1 MVTGD
6 TALTACEIARQS
18 GIIGEAEK
26 NPLTIT
32 GSEFASK
39 SDEYLK
45 KEILPDLRVLSRA
58 RPEDKVRLVTLLQE
72 TGEVVAVTGDGTN
85 DAPALKKAQV
95 GLSMGDGTAR
105 AKEASDV
112 TIIDNSFSSIGKG
125 ILWGRSL
132 YLNIKRFILFQMT
145 INVCAC
151 LIVLLGAFIGLDS
164 PLTVTQMLW
173 VNLIMDTFAAMALS
187 SIPPDPGVMD
197 EKPRDQK
204 SHIIDR
210 QMGKRILFSGIF
222 FFTFLALLWQL
233 LWRMDISSVT
243 DLLHWNVVGEFFRG
257 AFSAHTKAHLSGY
270 ELGVF
275 FTTFV
280 LIQFWNLFN
289 ARYFKTDGSVLQD
302 ILDFFFNRERF
313 KASACFSCLWV
324 AGIILVGQ
332 FLIVNCFGAFFEVS
346 PLPLADWG
354 WILLCTSPVLIL
366 PDIYRFIRSKIVK

>member
-1 MVTGD
+1 M
-6 TALTACEIARQS
+6 
-18 GIIGEAEK
+18 
-26 NPLTIT
+26 
-32 GSEFASK
+32 
-39 SDEYLK
+39 
-45 KEILPDLRVLSRA
+45 
-58 RPEDKVRLVTLLQE
+58 
-72 TGEVVAVTGDGTN
+72 
-85 DAPALKKAQV
+85 
-95 GLSMGDGTAR
+95 
-105 AKEASDV
+105 

-187 SIPPDPGVMD
+187 SLPPDHRVMED
-197 EKPRDQK
+197 KPRDQK

-210 QMGKRILFSGIF
+210 RMGKRIAFSGIF
-222 FFTFLALLWQL
+222 FFVYLALLWQL
-233 LWRMDISSVT
+233 LWHMDISSVA
-243 DLLHWNVVGEFFRG
+243 DLLHWNVVGEFFSG

-280 LIQFWNLFN
+280 LLQFWNLFN

-302 ILDFFFNRERF
+302 ILDFFFNRKRF
-313 KASACFSCLWV
+313 KASACYGCLWV
-324 AGIILVGQ
+324 AGIILAGQ

-346 PLPLADWG
+346 PLPLSDWG
-354 WILLCTSPVLIL
+354 WILLCTSPVLII
-366 PDIYRFIRSKIVK
+366 PDLYRFIRSKVVK